1 MASQNKNIEGIL
13 PAVVTPFDER
23 LVFRAAAFEKLLES
37 LYSTG
42 IHGIYVC
49 GQTGEGLLQT
59 VAQRKQ
65 VAEAAVRCSPKNKL
79 VIVHAGAADV
89 AEATELARHAER
101 IGATA
106 ISSLPPM
113 GAGVEQIRQYYRAM
127 AAATG
132 LPFLL
137 YYFPEIC
144 PAIADPAQLLELLDI
159 PNVIGL
165 KFTDFNFFQLWQL
178 RRRGAVVFNGRDEA
192 LAAGLLM
199 RASGGIGSFYNL
211 VPELFV
217 RVWEL
222 GRQERWEEAYA
233 VQAEIDELIDIT
245 VRFPVFPAIKK
256 MLAWS
261 GLDCGECDPKYRP
274 LTSQEELDLRSL
286 VSRSTLG
293 GRSFAG
299 LKIE

>member
-1 MASQNKNIEGIL
+1 MYHNAPRIQGIL
-13 PAVVTPFDER
+13 PAVVTPFDDR
-23 LVFRAAAFEKLLES
+23 QVFQATAFEKLLES
-37 LYSTG
+37 LYSAG
-42 IHGIYVC
+42 VHGLYVC

-59 VAQRKQ
+59 VAQRKH
-65 VAEAAVRCSPKNKL
+65 VAEVAVRCSPKGKL
-79 VIVHAGAADV
+79 VIVHAGAANLAD
-89 AEATELARHAER
+89 AMELARHAER

-106 ISSLPPM
+106 ISSLPPA
-113 GAGVEQIRQYYRAM
+113 GASVEEIRQYYRAL
-127 AAATG
+127 AGATG

-144 PAIADPAQLLELLDI
+144 PAIANPAELLDVLDI

-178 RRRGAVVFNGRDEA
+178 RRRGLAVFNGRDEA

-211 VPELFV
+211 VPELFM

-222 GRQERWEEAYA
+222 GCKERWEEAYN
-233 VQAEIDELIDIT
+233 VQAKIDELIDIT
-245 VRFPVFPAIKK
+245 IRFPVFPSIKK

-261 GLDCGECDPKYRP
+261 GLDCGDCDPKYRP
-274 LTSQEELDLRSL
+274 LTSQEERELRL
-286 VSRSTLG
+286 LLSRSTLAG
-293 GRSFAG
+293 QSFAG